1 MWGALAKVGGTILAG
16 LGLDWALNSYEENQA
31 QQEQQAKNINIGKV
45 IVGAS
50 AIYLGYVMMKKIK
63 W

>member
-1 MWGALAKVGGTILAG
+1 MWGAIAKVGGTILAG
-16 LGLDWALNSYEENQA
+16 LGLDWALNSYEENQTAAA
-31 QQEQQAKNINIGKV
+31 QQSKNINIGKF

-50 AIYLGYVMMKKIK
+50 AIYLGYVMLKKIK